1 MFLLQLYYKYK
12 DWRQQLLFTKLSF
25 FLLNTISN
33 INNVNV
39 KKKIQ
44 TKNIRPTSP
53 VYPEKVHTL
62 TLLILQGVEHSV

>member
-1 MFLLQLYYKYK
+1 MLIP
-12 DWRQQLLFTKLSF
+12 F
-25 FLLNTISN
+25 FLLNKISN